1 MSAARDRHP
10 SRYRPPV
17 RVLGPIPEG
26 AVLDGIAAE
35 ELPDLFAGVEYLL
48 GLTGQF
54 QQNEIARAPWREPV

>member
-35 ELPDLFAGVEYLL
+35 ELPDLHAGIEYLL
-48 GLTGQF
+48 GMSDPF
-54 QQNEIARAPWREPV
+54 QEREIARAPWREP